1 HYSPGTRLRLFP
13 AGGDPGPVGPGE
25 AVMFVGRRAGFTGP
39 AVFHLSEDGSVE
51 EAARNLFDLLR
62 RLDARGL
69 ALVHAELAPPAGVG
83 AAFNDRL
90 TRAAAR

>member
-1 HYSPGTRLRLFP
+1 MGFETPLFIEGQAFIKIAIDIALHGGHVFVVLDALAEGHEL
-13 AGGDPGPVGPGE
+13 AGGLPDIV
-25 AVMFVGRRAGFTGP
+25 
-39 AVFHLSEDGSVE
+39 
-51 EAARNLFDLLR
+51 R

-69 ALVHAELAPPAGVG
+69 SLIHAELAPPAGVG